1 MGIFLPEHEVSVEK
15 HSLKETKSAQIL
27 LQSLYLS
34 QRVSRHFGS
43 MQTIRSQAYFVLVLE
58 STVQILRE
66 RMGDSRVRFLGLK
79 GPLLAFSVE
88 QLAEQFVRP
97 ADTRRCLI

>member
-15 HSLKETKSAQIL
+15 HSLTETKSAQIL

-34 QRVSRHFGS
+34 QRVSRHYGP
-43 MQTIRSQAYFVLVLE
+43 MQTTWRQAYFVLVLE

-66 RMGDSRVRFLGLK
+66 RMRDSHVRFSGHK
-79 GPLLAFSVE
+79 GPLFAFSDKE
-88 QLAEQFVRP
+88 LAEQFVRP
-97 ADTRRCLI
+97 DNTRRCLI

>member
-15 HSLKETKSAQIL
+15 HSLTETKSAQIL

-34 QRVSRHFGS
+34 QRVSRPFGS
-43 MQTIRSQAYFVLVLE
+43 MQTTRSQAYFVLVLE

-66 RMGDSRVRFLGLK
+66 KMRDSRARFPGLK
-79 GPLLAFSVE
+79 GPILAFSVK
-88 QLAEQFVRP
+88 QLPEQFVRP
-97 ADTRRCLI
+97 DHTRRCLI